1 MKYHPIIFNT
11 AMVQSCELGHK
22 TKTRRTKGLEGIN
35 EIEVKLRYDGMEEN
49 EIDCYYNDHFFEY
62 LDENNN
68 PKEIYACAENNHQ
81 VGDVFWV
88 RETFRAIEQDVGS
101 PRYEYKATETINL
114 TDKWK
119 PAIHMPKE
127 ACRLFLEIKS
137 IRAERLQDISAADAI
152 AEGVI
157 LDWQFKKFN
166 CYQCPG
172 KGHIG
177 ARNLCNDDGFFESP
191 IESFKS
197 LWISIY
203 EEESWN
209 ANPFVWVY
217 EFEKIEK
224 PKGFI

>member
-11 AMVQSCELGHK
+11 AMVQAIELGHK
-22 TKTRRTKGLEGIN
+22 TQTRRTKGLEEINKNPNCFIYDGIN
-35 EIEVKLRYDGMEEN
+35 EEDDSYCG
-49 EIDCYYNDHFFEY
+49 DHYFE
-62 LDENNN
+62 LVDLKGT
-68 PKEIYACAENNHQ
+68 PKERYYPVENNHQ

-101 PRYEYKATETINL
+101 PIYEYKATETINL

-137 IRAERLQDISAADAI
+137 IRAERLQDISDNDAL
-152 AEGVI
+152 AEGVY
-157 LDWQFKKFN
+157 LNYWGVFRDYLKEN
-166 CYQCPG
+166 
-172 KGHIG
+172 H
-177 ARNLCNDDGFFESP
+177 AVSGFDFP
-191 IESFKS
+191 KESFKS

-203 EEESWN
+203 KEESWN